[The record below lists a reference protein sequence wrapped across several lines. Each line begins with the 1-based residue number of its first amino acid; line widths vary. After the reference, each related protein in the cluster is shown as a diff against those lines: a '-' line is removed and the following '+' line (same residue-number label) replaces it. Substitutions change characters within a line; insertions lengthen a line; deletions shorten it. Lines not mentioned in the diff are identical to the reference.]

1 MIQFANRETLL
12 CSGHCLPFIKEK
24 LFFSVKGN
32 FAKKGYL
39 WSLVCY
45 IAWRSVR
52 TWWQVASSV
61 LENFFENLCLSNS
74 LFCGNMLQKIK
85 SDRICA
91 TCYGN
96 NILLQRQRFSQK
108 FSVTHEVICR
118 CDVSLQHVAATSH
131 PTCTHVVICRHDL
144 LLQLVT

>member
-12 CSGHCLPFIKEK
+12 CSSHCLPFIKEK

-74 LFCGNMLQKIK
+74 FLSWQHVAKNQIRQHLCNLLCNK
-85 SDRICA
+85 
-91 TCYGN
+91 
-96 NILLQRQRFSQK
+96 ILLQRQRFSQK

-131 PTCTHVVICRHDL
+131 PTCTHIVICRHDL

>member
-12 CSGHCLPFIKEK
+12 CSSHCLPFIKEK

-61 LENFFENLCLSNS
+61 LENFLKIFVS
-74 LFCGNMLQKIK
+74 LTVFCRGNMLQKIK

-96 NILLQRQRFSQK
+96 KILLQRQRFSQK
-108 FSVTHEVICR
+108 FSVTHEVIYR

>member
-12 CSGHCLPFIKEK
+12 CSSHCLPFIKEK

-61 LENFFENLCLSNS
+61 LENFLKIFVS
-74 LFCGNMLQKIK
+74 LTVFCRGNMLQKIK

-96 NILLQRQRFSQK
+96 KILLQRQRFSQK

-131 PTCTHVVICRHDL
+131 PTCTLVVICRHDL

>member
-1 MIQFANRETLL
+1 MIQFANKETLL
-12 CSGHCLPFIKEK
+12 CSSHCLPFIKEK

-61 LENFFENLCLSNS
+61 LENFLKIFVS
-74 LFCGNMLQKIK
+74 LTVFCRGNMLQKIK

-96 NILLQRQRFSQK
+96 KILLQRQRFSQK